1 MPVGM
6 TFLQAGPLPVFGAMT
21 GTGSGSSEDHAA
33 ASVDRPAARI
43 VRDVA
48 WTFDGEHACVTSYCG
63 KVTLPDDTPA
73 GFATACGCGD
83 PAAPSSV
90 AEACASSMS
99 PQRYRHR

>member
-21 GTGSGSSEDHAA
+21 GSASSEDHAA
-33 ASVDRPAARI
+33 TSVDRPAARI

-63 KVTLPDDTPA
+63 KVALPDDTPA
-73 GFATACGCGD
+73 GFATAYGCGD

-90 AEACASSMS
+90 AETCASSMS
-99 PQRYRHR
+99 PQRYRRR